1 MSLIRRGSGS
11 GLTRKTWIEAA
22 GADVCLYICT
32 NKAQFPSCVCLL
44 LVRTPKYLSRYFRE
58 ELERDTWNIHSVGT
72 SSKTTQQYR
81 VHFLS
86 VTGKTRPG
94 PNCPEQSRHGQMS
107 KFTSLSC
114 QSVVHLSWMGLFKDG
129 SEQQPAKIP
138 PKPGSPQ
145 LSVQEERQ
153 QVRRKFFYIRWP
165 RRQMVSSYYTFL
177 FRLSRGGETFYK
189 NEFEKKNSKVTTCNA
204 HYCPLCVAVA
214 HCRWQRKC
222 ENTWKLQFLTTGE
235 CDQFGPSSVMEG
247 GSVRFLLNE
256 VCYLM
261 QMTHRCTLTN
271 TRTT

>member
-1 MSLIRRGSGS
+1 
-11 GLTRKTWIEAA
+11 
-22 GADVCLYICT
+22 
-32 NKAQFPSCVCLL
+32 
-44 LVRTPKYLSRYFRE
+44 
-58 ELERDTWNIHSVGT
+58 
-72 SSKTTQQYR
+72 
-81 VHFLS
+81 
-86 VTGKTRPG
+86 
-94 PNCPEQSRHGQMS
+94 MS

-189 NEFEKKNSKVTTCNA
+189 NEFEKKNSKMTTCNA

-222 ENTWKLQFLTTGE
+222 VNTWKLQFLTTGE